1 MQPDSL
7 LTQAELDFIQSMQRN
22 PKLNVRDSTRSLLVN
37 GGVQIQDLL
46 TRLAAHEQVTIH
58 AQFENQQMNFPLHL
72 VEDEFHALHL
82 ELGAP
87 SIFEE
92 GPKIRPWRLV
102 LEEPIPLETEKGALT
117 ALWVHE
123 LSFKGVLL
131 EYRKEG
137 KLPRNFSAWF
147 NPPCQAPIPMRGKL
161 ERMTEHSFGAY
172 HFSKHGKDDA
182 ERLRQY
188 ILQEH
193 RRKHPSLHK

>member
-1 MQPDSL
+1 M
-7 LTQAELDFIQSMQRN
+7 
-22 PKLNVRDSTRSLLVN
+22 
-37 GGVQIQDLL
+37 
-46 TRLAAHEQVTIH
+46 
-58 AQFENQQMNFPLHL
+58 
-72 VEDEFHALHL
+72 
-82 ELGAP
+82 
-87 SIFEE
+87 
-92 GPKIRPWRLV
+92 

-147 NPPCQAPIPMRGKL
+147 NPPGQAPIPMRGKL
-161 ERMTEHSFGAY
+161 ERMIGQNVGAY